1 MRTSVTALAAGL
13 AILAARPAATA
24 PPTLPAPAVPAPAL
38 PGPPVAPTPAP
49 LPEARGGYWL
59 GADLV
64 GPAAAQQGAATE
76 LGEGLLVQEPADVAP
91 PGVLVGHVADVQQ
104 GIQWIAD
111 HAFEP
116 APEPPP
122 EPRALQ
128 RGPAP
133 APAGGLLERHGALL
147 SAFII
152 SGATAELRPRAI
164 DWPHDQAAVLP
175 TGSTWI
181 PAALVPEKAPLLA
194 APAPAVPPAAERF
207 AMAHRRGG
215 LWLLGWRDRCTEP
228 EGATGPRCLRWA
240 QVVARDG
247 DRFTPG
253 YVPMFQVAQS
263 DAWVP
268 SASALPRAQLV
279 PVGLANGRAQWV
291 LLARGR
297 DGLLHR
303 ATLSAPALDDGWPE
317 SGVVVTGEHAIVTL
331 GDAPP
336 LDLRLDPSLDARP
349 PEPDEDPDE
358 GAAPITP

>member
-1 MRTSVTALAAGL
+1 MRTWVTALAAGL

-24 PPTLPAPAVPAPAL
+24 PASPPA
-38 PGPPVAPTPAP
+38 PPVAPTPPA
-49 LPEARGGYWL
+49 ARSGGYWL
-59 GADLV
+59 SVDLV

-91 PGVLVGHVADVQQ
+91 PGVLVGHAADVQQ
-104 GIQWIAD
+104 ALQWIAD

-116 APEPPP
+116 APAPPP
-122 EPRALQ
+122 EPTALHRA
-128 RGPAP
+128 PAP

-147 SAFII
+147 AAFIV
-152 SGATAELRPRAI
+152 SGATPELRPRAI

-175 TGSTWI
+175 AGSTWI
-181 PAALVPEKAPLLA
+181 PAALVPETAPLFG

-215 LWLLGWRDRCTEP
+215 LWLLGWRDRCTEH
-228 EGATGPRCLRWA
+228 EQAGPRCLRWA

-253 YVPMFQVAQS
+253 YVPMFQVAVT

-279 PVGLANGRAQWV
+279 PMGLADGRAQWL

-297 DGLLHR
+297 DGVLHR
-303 ATLSAPALDDGWPE
+303 ATLDAPTFDDGWPG
-317 SGVVVTGEHAIVTL
+317 SGVVVTGDHAIVTL

-336 LDLRLDPSLDARP
+336 LDLRLDASLDARP

-358 GAAPITP
+358 AAPPAP

>member
-1 MRTSVTALAAGL
+1 MRTWVTTLATGL

-24 PPTLPAPAVPAPAL
+24 PPPLPAPPA
-38 PGPPVAPTPAP
+38 APTPALLSEP
-49 LPEARGGYWL
+49 RGGYWL
-59 GADLV
+59 GVDLV

-76 LGEGLLVQEPADVAP
+76 LGEGLLMQEPAEVAP
-91 PGVLVGHVADVQQ
+91 SGVLVGHVTDVQQ
-104 GIQWIAD
+104 ALQWVAD

-133 APAGGLLERHGALL
+133 APAGGLLDRHGALL
-147 SAFII
+147 AAFII
-152 SGATAELRPRAI
+152 SGATVELRPRAI
-164 DWPHDQAAVLP
+164 DWPHDQATVLP
-175 TGSTWI
+175 TGSAWI
-181 PAALVPEKAPLLA
+181 PAALVPEKAPLFA
-194 APAPAVPPAAERF
+194 APAPSVPPAAERF

-215 LWLLGWRDRCTEP
+215 LWLLGWRDRCAPAEDP
-228 EGATGPRCLRWA
+228 ESATGPRCLRWA

-263 DAWVP
+263 NAWVP
-268 SASALPRAQLV
+268 SAGALPRAQLV
-279 PVGLANGRAQWV
+279 PVGLANGRAQWL
-291 LLARGR
+291 LLARDR

-303 ATLSAPALDDGWPE
+303 ATLSAPTLEDGWPE
-317 SGVVVTGEHAIVTL
+317 SGVVVTGDHAIVTL
-331 GDAPP
+331 GDQPP
-336 LDLRLDPSLDARP
+336 LDLRIDPSLDARP

-358 GAAPITP
+358 STPPSSP